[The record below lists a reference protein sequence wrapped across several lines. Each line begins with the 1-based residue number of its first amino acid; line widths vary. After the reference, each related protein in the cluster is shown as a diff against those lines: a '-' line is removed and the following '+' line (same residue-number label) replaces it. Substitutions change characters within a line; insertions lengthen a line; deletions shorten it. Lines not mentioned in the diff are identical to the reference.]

1 MYQKKIHRQIDRQ
14 IDRQIHIIA
23 GANGAGKTT
32 KADFLLPS
40 AFLD

>member
-1 MYQKKIHRQIDRQ
+1 MYQKKIHRQIH
-14 IDRQIHIIA
+14 RQIHIIA